1 MASSTWAISSSVCFW
16 IWKAIACLRPAWADT
31 TIYGILHRK
40 YQRASFFPHKRPL
53 LISLD
58 LGTGQLPHRRV
69 MHGPG
74 VRPSHHGVARHRA
87 PRMARQARSAPNPT
101 ALLQVG
107 YDLLDL
113 DSGQSSLL
121 QRRGPALAERFAT
134 PCAAHQA
141 NLLPALAPVHPELA
155 ALGRPL
161 AKGGTGR
168 IRTGELRQLPLER
181 SFCLFHAPRTTRK
194 LPFVHLSPAT
204 RHYPPFYL
212 FILGHSYYLMGRY
225 EEAIAAYKKALT
237 RNSNFL
243 PAHAFLATIC
253 SGL

>member
-1 MASSTWAISSSVCFW
+1 MISWSQQSPNPWSLSSTSQW
-16 IWKAIACLRPAWADT
+16 
-31 TIYGILHRK
+31 
-40 YQRASFFPHKRPL
+40 ASFFPHKRPL

-204 RHYPPFYL
+204 RQIPRLKLLTPDPRPPSGGGGL
-212 FILGHSYYLMGRY
+212 FFQSHQHCP
-225 EEAIAAYKKALT
+225 
-237 RNSNFL
+237 L
-243 PAHAFLATIC
+243 PGSEVFGTTSGNELEPAVATT
-253 SGL
+253 G